1 MNCYLVKGEAL
12 AAGDKKQ
19 KRICLAIGLFLPF
32 LLLTPAIESI
42 VNLLFR
48 MKFKSGTYVVYSTYG
63 LLTTY
68 GVALGGALIVWL
80 RRHVKR
86 GAFAIS
92 KAPTEAGLL
101 HSLIPSGFMRLTF
114 SGSSLLKEP
123 NFWFLIGSTSIA
135 CNSENAKSS
144 ERQEKYVS

>member
-19 KRICLAIGLFLPF
+19 KRICLAIGLFLPL

-92 KAPTEAGLL
+92 KAPTEAG
-101 HSLIPSGFMRLTF
+101 FMRLTF

-135 CNSENAKSS
+135 CNSKNAKSS